1 MVGSLQ
7 VTAAPSLMDH
17 MVCNFKIIF
26 LVNTPLSL
34 ATPQKFLAHNSC
46 MNQNLDG
53 DKKHDSRHEKT
64 TFLAIQSKLF
74 A

>member
-1 MVGSLQ
+1 
-7 VTAAPSLMDH
+7 
-17 MVCNFKIIF
+17 
-26 LVNTPLSL
+26 
-34 ATPQKFLAHNSC
+34 

-53 DKKHDSRHEKT
+53 DKNHDPRHEKT